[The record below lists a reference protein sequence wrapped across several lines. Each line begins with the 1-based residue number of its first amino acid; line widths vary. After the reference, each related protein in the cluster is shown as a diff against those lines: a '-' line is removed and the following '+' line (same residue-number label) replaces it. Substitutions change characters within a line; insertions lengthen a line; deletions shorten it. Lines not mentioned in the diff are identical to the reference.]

1 MSFQMVAGNH
11 SQITLEATYKVT
23 QMLQRK
29 RKKLV
34 SFFIALLV
42 AWNLNCNILFLLQ
55 FFLHILTLN
64 SYPKPAA
71 DPSYIQIV
79 YHFSQCVV
87 DDDISQA
94 YREYDLRQ
102 KGQICEEKTKK
113 VTNERKLVGKIFRQ
127 KMIWKPLQK
136 RVREGVYNIL

>member
-1 MSFQMVAGNH
+1 MSFYMVAGNH

-29 RKKLV
+29 KQAR
-34 SFFIALLV
+34 FILYCV
-42 AWNLNCNILFLLQ
+42 VGGMKPELQ
-55 FFLHILTLN
+55 HPLSSQVFLHILTLN

-113 VTNERKLVGKIFRQ
+113 VTNERKLVWKIFRH
-127 KMIWKPLQK
+127 KMIWKPPQK
-136 RVREGVYNIL
+136 RVREGVYDIL